1 MKTRRVDDNALTII
15 PWPSKHK
22 TIVNMTPHVAE
33 MTLEVDLKTSGIVI
47 AVITAYGTYA
57 KNEFINL
64 FFIFPLK
71 NTKGIDLIK

>member
-1 MKTRRVDDNALTII
+1 
-15 PWPSKHK
+15 
-22 TIVNMTPHVAE
+22 MTPHVAE
-33 MTLEVDLKTSGIVI
+33 MTLEVELKTSGIVI

-71 NTKGIDLIK
+71 NIKGIDLIK